1 MPEKGQTHAKRISD
15 VEKTLNT
22 MVDQVNNLNKG
33 VAKLI
38 KDFYLT
44 KEDFIKHTAEPGAHD
59 VAFMPKKP
67 RKDIGADDDS

>member
-1 MPEKGQTHAKRISD
+1 MPEKGQTHAKRLKD
-15 VEKTLNT
+15 AEETLNT

-59 VAFMPKKP
+59 AAFMPKKP
-67 RKDIGADDDS
+67 RVPIGDDDS